1 MKLYFILI
9 GIIFDNIITL
19 LNPLHIFLIAEFSI
33 LFSSH

>member
-9 GIIFDNIITL
+9 VIIFDNIITL
-19 LNPLHIFLIAEFSI
+19 LHPLRIFQMAEFSI